1 MPASAK
7 NTRPKT
13 ATTMISSESART
25 QRTST
30 SATSFGEGP
39 SGSGFSAQPS
49 GSLPTSA
56 TDMLE
61 SPPLSA
67 FKKKR
72 RLHKNHAV
80 SGYINQASRPPQ
92 QRYWNEF
99 DDGDE
104 GSEEEVYT
112 IFVDPNKSDNFPG
125 AAMVSKLAASIASG
139 VKDSS
144 QRVRSWLSLEP
155 KPAPNERDPLL
166 NDYFSHP
173 ASVDYDTDPDD
184 DLSPESGTK
193 DPRRHYSTF
202 PDRHH
207 ETVSRSR
214 ETLLFRFC
222 IAAFG
227 ASFVLL
233 GLAATLTSTG
243 RRKSGLALNIGV
255 MVGVVCSLLFAMV
268 GIGTMLA
275 RTTNLGWM
283 HRAAVLLILAIVCV
297 GNGVLL
303 AISQDS

>member
-13 ATTMISSESART
+13 ATTLISPESART

-30 SATSFGEGP
+30 SATSVGEGP
-39 SGSGFSAQPS
+39 SGSGFSAPPS
-49 GSLPTSA
+49 ASLPTSVP
-56 TDMLE
+56 DMLE

-72 RLHKNHAV
+72 RLRRRYAV
-80 SGYINQASRPPQ
+80 SDQIIQASRPPQ
-92 QRYWNEF
+92 RRYWNEF

-112 IFVDPNKSDNFPG
+112 IFVDPNKSNIFPG
-125 AAMVSKLAASIASG
+125 AAMISKLATSIASR
-139 VKDSS
+139 VKESS
-144 QRVRSWLSLEP
+144 QRVRSWLSSEP
-155 KPAPNERDPLL
+155 KPAPNEQDPLL
-166 NDYFSHP
+166 NDYFSHL
-173 ASVDYDTDPDD
+173 ASVEYDTDLDD
-184 DLSPESGTK
+184 DLSPESGIK
-193 DPRRHYSTF
+193 DPRHHYSTF
-202 PDRHH
+202 SNRHN
-207 ETVSRSR
+207 ENVYRSR

-222 IAAFG
+222 IASFG

-243 RRKSGLALNIGV
+243 RRKSALALNLGV
-255 MVGVVCSLLFAMV
+255 MVGVICSLIFAMV

-275 RTTNLGWM
+275 RTNNLGWM

-303 AISQDS
+303 AISHDS